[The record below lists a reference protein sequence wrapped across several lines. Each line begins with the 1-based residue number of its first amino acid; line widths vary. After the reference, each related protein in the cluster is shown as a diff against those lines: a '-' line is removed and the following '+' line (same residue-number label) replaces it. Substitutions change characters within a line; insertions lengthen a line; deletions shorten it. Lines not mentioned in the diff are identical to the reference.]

1 MSDSYSLLYLFQVF
15 LVNLDESHS
24 VLINNKPLKKAAK
37 LKHLD
42 LFTIIDRSFRLEL
55 PEGKSKSP
63 AKTPGKSNMTPRKS
77 VSPAKKTPTKIL
89 TPKVKNLYAEI
100 TG

>member
-1 MSDSYSLLYLFQVF
+1 MYYFFQVF
-15 LVNLDESHS
+15 LVNLDENNS
-24 VLINNKPLKKAAK
+24 VLINDKPLKKAAQ

-63 AKTPGKSNMTPRKS
+63 AKTPGKSTMTPKKS
-77 VSPAKKTPTKIL
+77 VSPAKKTPAKIL
-89 TPKVKNLYAEI
+89 TPKV
-100 TG
+100 